1 MGRRVNAK
9 IAGAGYRRR
18 TCLLYTSL
26 TKIIVEGV
34 GMQTHHGVAAQLFSV
49 LAENKINIMFVTTSA
64 TKITFCVYAADGGR
78 AVQGIADS
86 FHLHVR

>member
-1 MGRRVNAK
+1 
-9 IAGAGYRRR
+9 
-18 TCLLYTSL
+18 
-26 TKIIVEGV
+26 
-34 GMQTHHGVAAQLFSV
+34 MQTHHGVAAQLFSV

-64 TKITFCVYAADGGR
+64 TKITFCVYAADGDR